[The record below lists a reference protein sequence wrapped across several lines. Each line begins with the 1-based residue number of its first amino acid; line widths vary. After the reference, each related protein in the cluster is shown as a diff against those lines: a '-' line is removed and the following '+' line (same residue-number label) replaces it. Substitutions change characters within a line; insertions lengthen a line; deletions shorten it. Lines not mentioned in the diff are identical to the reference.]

1 MHQRDYILR
10 IIEQLGEVLI
20 ALRKRILGGTATAE
34 EINDELARVS
44 GQAGFDIM
52 LLRSFTLESLY
63 MFAAPGGD
71 VDPSKCW
78 LMAECLFVDGLQA
91 SREKAPDARASLI
104 KARALYDLVRP
115 GGAMLVG
122 FPEAAERIAAIDE
135 VIGKLSHGRSRS
147 LRAGD
152 RARCRGRARPPRPL
166 PWVPAPAGFGVGS
179 VVVLTAVVLQGC
191 APSTIGDSTPAPFD
205 RIYAEAVTGGPTHL
219 IGCSDFKHEEPVA
232 DPDFLAVTVPVIV
245 GTDGTVE
252 EVGQPRAPRATS
264 SQEQLDRA
272 VSLARSCTFV
282 PATVD
287 DQAVR
292 SRATIQ
298 LRIARKGHR

>member
-1 MHQRDYILR
+1 
-10 IIEQLGEVLI
+10 
-20 ALRKRILGGTATAE
+20 
-34 EINDELARVS
+34 
-44 GQAGFDIM
+44 
-52 LLRSFTLESLY
+52 
-63 MFAAPGGD
+63 
-71 VDPSKCW
+71 
-78 LMAECLFVDGLQA
+78 
-91 SREKAPDARASLI
+91 
-104 KARALYDLVRP
+104 
-115 GGAMLVG
+115 MLVG

-219 IGCSDFKHEEPVA
+219 IDCSDFKHEEPVA